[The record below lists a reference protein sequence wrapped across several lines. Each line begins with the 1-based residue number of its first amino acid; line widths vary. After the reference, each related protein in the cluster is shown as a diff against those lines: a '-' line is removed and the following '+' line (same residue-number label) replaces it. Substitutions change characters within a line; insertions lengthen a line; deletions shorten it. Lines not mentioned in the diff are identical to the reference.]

1 MKGILYFIFSSYL
14 KFNLWNGIE
23 VFLKEEK
30 SYPLVS
36 FMVIVHS
43 GNLYEKPEELGLAHF
58 LEHMLFDG
66 TKNFKREKLKEEF
79 SNSGIYVNA
88 FTREDYTAFFF
99 TSPSKELQKGIY
111 LLSEMLFESTFPDEE
126 FEKEKNVVIEEIYME
141 IKREENLH
149 DIEAKK
155 YLFSGTPYSNP
166 ILGYEET
173 IKNLKKEN
181 LINFWK
187 KHYIPSN
194 MSIIAI
200 GDFEIENIMEIIN
213 LYFGK
218 YSPGEKKEEIYLEN
232 IKYRGKEL
240 FKKRT
245 DFLKNYIT
253 IGFNAPL
260 LKEKNSEY
268 FLIFNKIL
276 NSEKIKEKFKNKFKG
291 VEEINFDYFVKRE
304 ISIFLLKAIYEGNRL
319 EDKIFEEISDF
330 LKDVIKDL
338 REKDF
343 ERAKNS
349 LIYERIFNEEN
360 YTYALIFKSHYIPF
374 GGPLFEEKLFEKIKK
389 TKFKEFK
396 KFFKNYN
403 FEEKRGFAS
412 IKREEKEEEKLKQY
426 KIERKIINGN
436 KIIFKYEPESKI
448 LAVHF
453 LIKNRNLIE
462 KKNGISE
469 ILSRIIFK
477 NLSEIE
483 EFGAKIKTYDDPYLP
498 FDDYYHRRDFL
509 YIRFEVPKEN
519 SLKALKV
526 FKKKIENLIFDERDF
541 ENFKKE
547 LISILKRQ
555 EKDPY
560 YLSDKILWENLFEGK
575 NFSKSTL
582 GKEEEIDEIKI
593 EEIKESYKKLFSKGN
608 IIIGIVS
615 PFPFEKIENYLN
627 IGFDEKIEEEIFNI
641 ENKSFMKII
650 ELPLKQTYIRIARII
665 PSVNNEEN
673 KILKTISLII
683 SKRLQEIIREKMGA
697 SYRLSAEVSDYP
709 DFSIFEIEIGTSPL
723 KWKEVLKRTFEII
736 DEIKE
741 NPPNKEEIEKI
752 LLSFYGRNLRFH
764 QSKIN
769 QAYFMSFYEYLG
781 AGYEYD
787 LKIFEILKN
796 ANYDKMPEIIENY
809 LKKEDFG
816 IVIVGVKEEG

>member
-1 MKGILYFIFSSYL
+1 MKEILYFIFTSYL

-23 VFLKEEK
+23 VFLKEERT
-30 SYPLVS
+30 YPLAS

-43 GNLYEKPEELGLAHF
+43 GSLYENPEELGLTHF

-66 TKNFKREKLKEEF
+66 TKNFKREKLNEEF

-99 TSPSKELQKGIY
+99 TSPSSEMEKGIY
-111 LLSEMLFESTFPDEE
+111 LLSEMLFESNFPDEE
-126 FEKEKNVVIEEIYME
+126 FEKEKNVVIEEFYME
-141 IKREENLH
+141 SKREENLH
-149 DIEAKK
+149 DFDAMK

-166 ILGYEET
+166 TIGYEET
-173 IKNLKKEN
+173 IKNLTKEK
-181 LINFWK
+181 LMNFWK
-187 KHYIPSN
+187 KHYDPSN
-194 MSIIAI
+194 MTIIAI
-200 GDFEIENIMEIIN
+200 GDFETENIMEIIK

-218 YSPGEKKEEIYLEN
+218 FPPRQKREEIYFEN
-232 IKYRGKEL
+232 IKYKGKEI

-245 DFLKNYIT
+245 NFLKNYIT

-291 VEEINFDYFVKRE
+291 IEEMSFDYFARKG
-304 ISIFLLKAIYEGNRL
+304 ISVFLLKIIYEENGL
-319 EDKIFEEISDF
+319 EDKIFEEIDKF
-330 LKDVIKDL
+330 LKEILRDL
-338 REKDF
+338 KEKDF
-343 ERAKNS
+343 ESAKNS

-360 YTYALIFKSHYIPF
+360 YTYALIFKSYYIPF
-374 GGPLFEEKLFEKIKK
+374 GGPFFEENLFERIRRA
-389 TKFKEFK
+389 KFKEFK
-396 KFFKNYN
+396 RFFENYN
-403 FEEKRGFAS
+403 FEERRGFAS
-412 IKREEKEEEKLKQY
+412 IKKEEKEKEKFMEY
-426 KIERKIINGN
+426 KIERKILNGN

-448 LAVHF
+448 LAIHF

-462 KKNGISE
+462 KKNGLSE

-483 EFGAKIKTYDDPYLP
+483 GLGARIKTHDDPYLT

-519 SLKALKV
+519 CFKALKIL
-526 FKKKIENLIFDERDF
+526 KGKLENLKFDEKDL
-541 ENFKKE
+541 ENFKSE
-547 LISILKRQ
+547 VISILKRQ

-560 YLSDKILWENLFEGK
+560 YLSDKILFENIFEGK
-575 NFSKSTL
+575 NLSKPIL
-582 GKEEEIDEIKI
+582 GNEEEINKI
-593 EEIKESYKKLFSKGN
+593 EIDEIKESYKKLFSKGN
-608 IIIGIVS
+608 LVIGIVS
-615 PFPFEKIENYLN
+615 PFPFERIENYLN
-627 IGFDEKIEEEIFNI
+627 IGLDEKIEEETLKV

-650 ELPLKQTYIRIARII
+650 NLDSKQTYIRIARII
-665 PSVNNEEN
+665 PDLNNEEN
-673 KILKTISLII
+673 KILKTICLII
-683 SKRLQEIIREKMGA
+683 SKKLQENIREKMGA
-697 SYRLSAEVSDYP
+697 SYRLGANLSDYP
-709 DFSIFEIEIGTSPL
+709 NFSMFEIEIGTSPL
-723 KWKEVLKRTFEII
+723 KWKEVLKKTFEII

-796 ANYDKMPEIIENY
+796 VNYDKLPYVIENY

-816 IVIVGVKEEG
+816 IVIVGAKEE